1 MPRTIVQALFTAS
14 CLSIAAQ
21 GVGAKPD
28 EASFAQVQNC
38 RLVENVSG
46 SSGYGKNSG
55 WQAIAKTRAERKA
68 GELGATHIVWTGS
81 RSIGSFN
88 GEVSANAY
96 YCQR

>member
-1 MPRTIVQALFTAS
+1 MPRTIVPALF
-14 CLSIAAQ
+14 IACSLLIATES
-21 GVGAKPD
+21 VVAKPD

-46 SSGYGKNSG
+46 SSGYGKNTG
-55 WQAIAKTRAERKA
+55 WHAIAKTRAERKA

-81 RSIGSFN
+81 RAIGSFN

-96 YCQR
+96 YCAR

>member
-1 MPRTIVQALFTAS
+1 MSRTIAAALAVS
-14 CLSIAAQ
+14 CFVLLSARVAN
-21 GVGAKPD
+21 AKPD
-28 EASFAQVQNC
+28 EATFSQVQNC

-96 YCQR
+96 YCAR